1 MVVSAYTTRQQQNE
15 ILNLPVTNME
25 CLVFKKFHHNVVV
38 ALIYRQSS
46 YKIDLFT
53 ANLITLEHKLDRFQ
67 GSCIVMGDFNK
78 IGRTDTHTHTHTH
91 TLTHRHSTASC
102 DSYIELTASGLDQ
115 L

>member
-1 MVVSAYTTRQQQNE
+1 MVVSVYTTRQQQNE

-53 ANLITLEHKLDRFQ
+53 ENLITLEHKLDRFQ
-67 GSCIVMGDFNK
+67 GGCIVMGDFNEDIQILFTK
-78 IGRTDTHTHTHTH
+78 IMEERFS
-91 TLTHRHSTASC
+91 STCESRPQKM
-102 DSYIELTASGLDQ
+102 GH
-115 L
+115 